1 MLPTCNGRYLV
12 FFCILNAN
20 IGLPPCQLL
29 EMLGKNNLCF
39 MALLCGVPQSA
50 EGSIETPPRC
60 FPPESSL
67 LFLEHQPLPPPLS
80 GPTNALLVAKVSPLR

>member
-39 MALLCGVPQSA
+39 MALLCGVPQ
-50 EGSIETPPRC
+50 
-60 FPPESSL
+60 
-67 LFLEHQPLPPPLS
+67 
-80 GPTNALLVAKVSPLR
+80 N